1 MEENKEKMELPKID
15 FEKEYARLNYEN
27 NLLKGKLNEAYK
39 IINELNDNRGIERI
53 KLLFKIVDNE
63 GMNMPQE
70 LIDKAVAEINEVM
83 YPKEETK
90 ETKDE

>member
-27 NLLKGKLNEAYK
+27 NLLRGKLNEAYK